1 MVWLPVCPAK
11 CTEGLDVSGF
21 KFRVPSSRFRVPGS
35 TVQLPSAGSLHLEL
49 RAFHYLCGMATTFED
64 LKVNKSILK
73 VLNEIGFEHPT
84 PIQEKAIPIIRSGV
98 DVLGIAQTGTG
109 KTAAYLLPIF
119 MKLVKAEGE
128 DPRALILV
136 PTRELSIQVGEDIEE
151 LTTYSNIRHAA
162 VFGGIGWTKHADLV
176 KPGIDIVVA
185 TPGRLWDLYKAGAVS
200 LKKIRT
206 LVIDE
211 ADRMLDMGFMPQ
223 IRQLLEIIPVK
234 RQNLLFSATFN
245 EKVEIMSQE
254 FLDLPERVEIAP
266 SATPAKLIQQAYF
279 KVPNFR
285 AKLNLVQHLL
295 ADEETFSR
303 VLIFVRTKE
312 HAESV
317 FKIIK
322 RKTEGEKRILHSNK
336 GQNTRIN
343 AINAFKEGQVRILIS
358 TDVSAR
364 GLDVTL
370 VSHVINFDLPQRY
383 EDYVHRIGRTARANN
398 RGEAI
403 SLINPA
409 EEYHLRKI
417 EEIIRMEIPEREIPA
432 EVEVPSTPKAESQEQ
447 LREIDRQKKLE
458 DPTFKGAFHEKKR
471 RPGEGKN
478 KPVNPPKHLSKT
490 KKFRKGRGK

>member
-1 MVWLPVCPAK
+1 
-11 CTEGLDVSGF
+11 
-21 KFRVPSSRFRVPGS
+21 
-35 TVQLPSAGSLHLEL
+35 
-49 RAFHYLCGMATTFED
+49 MATTFED

-73 VLNEIGFEHPT
+73 VLSEIGFEEPT
-84 PIQEKAIPIIRSGV
+84 PIQEKAIPVVRSGS

-119 MKLVKAEGE
+119 MKLVKAEGD

-162 VFGGIGWTKHADLV
+162 VYGGIGWTKHAALLE
-176 KPGIDIVVA
+176 PGVDIVVA
-185 TPGRLWDLYKAGAVS
+185 TPGRLWDLYKAGALS
-200 LKKIRT
+200 LKKIKT

-223 IRQLLEIIPVK
+223 IRQLLEVIPVK

-245 EKVEIMSQE
+245 EQVEEMSHE
-254 FLDLPERVEIAP
+254 FLDFPERVEVAP
-266 SATPAKLIQQAYF
+266 SATPAQLVKQSIY
-279 KVPNFR
+279 KVPNFK

-295 ADEETFSR
+295 LDEETFSR
-303 VLIFVRTKE
+303 VIIFVRTKE

-322 RKTEGEKRILHSNK
+322 RKTEGDKKILHSNK

-343 AINAFKEGQVRILIS
+343 AINAFKDGQVRILIS

-364 GLDVTL
+364 GLDVSL
-370 VSHVINFDLPQRY
+370 ISHVINFDLPQRY

-398 RGEAI
+398 HGEAI
-403 SLINPA
+403 TLINPA
-409 EEYHLRKI
+409 EEYHLRNIQKV
-417 EEIIRMEIPEREIPA
+417 IRMELPVLEIPEEVEIP
-432 EVEVPSTPKAESQEQ
+432 PTPKPEHQEQ
-447 LREIDRQKKLE
+447 MREIDRQKKLE
-458 DPTFKGAFHEKKR
+458 DPTYKGAFHEKKR
-471 RPGEGKN
+471 RPGESKN
-478 KPVNPPKHLSKT
+478 KPTNPPRHIAKQ
-490 KKFRKGRGK
+490 KKFRKPKKKR

>member
-1 MVWLPVCPAK
+1 M
-11 CTEGLDVSGF
+11 TS
-21 KFRVPSSRFRVPGS
+21 
-35 TVQLPSAGSLHLEL
+35 
-49 RAFHYLCGMATTFED
+49 FED

-73 VLNEIGFEHPT
+73 ALAEIGFEQPT
-84 PIQEKAIPIIRSGV
+84 PIQEKAIPLVRSGV

-109 KTAAYLLPIF
+109 KTAAYLLPLF

-162 VFGGIGWTKHADLV
+162 VYGGIGWTKHADLI
-176 KPGIDIVVA
+176 KPGVDILVA
-185 TPGRLWDLYKAGAVS
+185 TPGRLLDLYQAGAVS
-200 LKKIRT
+200 FKKIKT

-223 IRQLLEIIPVK
+223 IRKLLEIIPVK

-245 EKVEIMSQE
+245 EKVEEMSHE
-254 FLDLPERVEIAP
+254 FLDFPERVEIAP
-266 SATPAKLIQQAYF
+266 SATPAQLVQQSYY
-279 KVPNFR
+279 KVPNMR
-285 AKLNLVQHLL
+285 TKLNLIQHLL
-295 ADEETFSR
+295 TDEETYSR
-303 VLIFVRTKE
+303 VIIFVRTKE

-343 AINAFKEGQVRILIS
+343 AINSFKDGDVRILIS

-364 GLDVTL
+364 GLDVSL

-398 RGEAI
+398 HGEAI
-403 SLINPA
+403 TLVNPA

-417 EEIIRMEIPEREIPA
+417 ETIIRMEIPERDIPE
-432 EVEVPSTPKAESQEQ
+432 EVEVPATPKPENQEQ

-471 RPGEGKN
+471 RPGESKN

-490 KKFRKGRGK
+490 KKFRKGRDGGKR

>member
-1 MVWLPVCPAK
+1 
-11 CTEGLDVSGF
+11 
-21 KFRVPSSRFRVPGS
+21 
-35 TVQLPSAGSLHLEL
+35 
-49 RAFHYLCGMATTFED
+49 MATTFGD
-64 LKVNKSILK
+64 LKVQKSILK
-73 VLNEIGFEHPT
+73 VLDEIGFETPT
-84 PIQEKAIPIIRSGV
+84 PIQETAIPIIRSGV

-128 DPRALILV
+128 DPRVLILV

-151 LTTYSNIRHAA
+151 LTKYSNIRHAA
-162 VFGGIGWTKHADLV
+162 VYGGIGWTKHADLI
-176 KPGIDIVVA
+176 KPGIDILVA
-185 TPGRLWDLYKAGAVS
+185 TPGRLWDLYKQGAVS
-200 LKKIRT
+200 LKKIKT

-245 EKVEIMSQE
+245 EKVEEMSHE
-254 FLDLPERVEIAP
+254 FLDFPERVEVAP
-266 SATPAKLIQQAYF
+266 SATPAQTVQQCYY
-279 KVPNFR
+279 KVPNIR
-285 AKLNLVQHLL
+285 TKLNLIQHLL
-295 ADEETFSR
+295 LDEEQFSR
-303 VLIFVRTKE
+303 VIIFVRTKE
-312 HAESV
+312 NAESV

-343 AINAFKEGQVRILIS
+343 AINAFKDGEVRILIS

-370 VSHVINFDLPQRY
+370 VSHVINFDLPLSY

-398 RGEAI
+398 YGEAI

-417 EEIIRMEIPEREIPA
+417 EEVMRMEIPELEIPG
-432 EVEVPSTPKAESQEQ
+432 EVEVPATPKDENQEQ

-471 RPGEGKN
+471 RPGEK
-478 KPVNPPKHLSKT
+478 KPSPVNPPKHMAKT
-490 KKFRKGRGK
+490 KQFRKGNNGSKGKR

>member
-1 MVWLPVCPAK
+1 
-11 CTEGLDVSGF
+11 
-21 KFRVPSSRFRVPGS
+21 
-35 TVQLPSAGSLHLEL
+35 
-49 RAFHYLCGMATTFED
+49 MASFED

-73 VLNEIGFEHPT
+73 AIKELGFETPT
-84 PIQEKAIPIIRSGV
+84 PIQEKAIPVVRSGM

-128 DPRALILV
+128 DPRVLIIV

-151 LTTYSNIRHAA
+151 LTQYSNIRHAA
-162 VFGGIGWTKHADLV
+162 VYGGIGWTKHADLI
-176 KPGIDIVVA
+176 KPGIDILVA
-185 TPGRLWDLYKAGAVS
+185 TPGRLWDLYKSGAVS
-200 LKKIRT
+200 LKKIKT

-245 EKVEIMSQE
+245 EFVEEMSHE
-254 FLDLPERVEIAP
+254 FLDFPERVEIAP
-266 SATPAKLIQQAYF
+266 SATPAQLVQQSYY

-285 AKLNLVQHLL
+285 TKLNLVRHLL
-295 ADEETFSR
+295 KDEEVFNR

-343 AINAFKEGQVRILIS
+343 AINAFKDGEIRILIS
-358 TDVSAR
+358 TDVSSR

-370 VSHVINFDLPQRY
+370 ISHVINFDLPQRY

-398 RGEAI
+398 YGEAI
-403 SLINPA
+403 TLIDQS
-409 EEYHLRKI
+409 EEYHWRKI
-417 EEIIRMEIPEREIPA
+417 EEIIRMEVVEKEIPD
-432 EVEVPSTPKAESQEQ
+432 EVEIEKTPMAENQQQ
-447 LREIDRQKKLE
+447 LREIDRQKRME
-458 DPTFKGAFHEKKR
+458 DPDFKGAFHVKKHKKSSNETPAPPKQMTKNKKHKKR
-471 RPGEGKN
+471 R
-478 KPVNPPKHLSKT
+478 
-490 KKFRKGRGK
+490 GRR

>member
-1 MVWLPVCPAK
+1 MV
-11 CTEGLDVSGF
+11 S
-21 KFRVPSSRFRVPGS
+21 
-35 TVQLPSAGSLHLEL
+35 
-49 RAFHYLCGMATTFED
+49 FED

-73 VLNEIGFEHPT
+73 SIKEIGFETPT
-84 PIQEKAIPIIRSGV
+84 PIQEKAIPVVRSGM

-128 DPRALILV
+128 DPRVLILV
-136 PTRELSIQVGEDIEE
+136 PTRELSIQVGEDIKE
-151 LTTYSNIRHAA
+151 LTQYSNIRHAA
-162 VFGGIGWTKHADLV
+162 IYGGVGWTKHADLIT
-176 KPGIDIVVA
+176 PGIDILVA
-185 TPGRLWDLYKAGAVS
+185 TPGRLWDLYKSGVVS
-200 LKKIRT
+200 LKKIKT

-245 EKVEIMSQE
+245 EQVEEMSQE
-254 FLDLPERVEIAP
+254 FLDFPERVEIAP
-266 SATPAKLIQQAYF
+266 SATPAQLVTQSYF

-285 AKLNLVQHLL
+285 TKLNLVRHLL
-295 ADEETFSR
+295 EDEEAFNR
-303 VLIFVRTKE
+303 VLIFARTKE

-343 AINAFKEGQVRILIS
+343 AINAFKDGEVRILIS

-364 GLDVTL
+364 GLDVSL
-370 VSHVINFDLPQRY
+370 ISHVINFDLPQRY

-398 RGEAI
+398 HGEAI
-403 SLINPA
+403 SLIDPS
-409 EEYHLRKI
+409 EEYHLKKI
-417 EEIIRMEIPEREIPA
+417 EQIIRMEIPEKEIPDGVTI
-432 EVEVPSTPKAESQEQ
+432 EITPKAEDQMH
-447 LREIDRQKKLE
+447 LREIDRQKRME
-458 DPTFKGAFHEKKR
+458 DPDFKGAFHVK
-471 RPGEGKN
+471 KN
-478 KPVNPPKHLSKT
+478 KVSSQKTPSPPKQTHKN
-490 KKFRKGRGK
+490 KKNRKGRKRR